1 MGGFSTDIN
10 LLLVART
17 FQGIGVSFFPV
28 VYSIIKEIF
37 PAKRMA
43 IAQSIFTS
51 MFAFGSVMGI
61 LLGGFII
68 QYYGWNM
75 TFYLLISV
83 SITSLVLVG
92 RLSKKIE
99 RGYNDIVRELELLL

>member
-37 PAKRMA
+37 PAKRMG
-43 IAQSIFTS
+43 IF
-51 MFAFGSVMGI
+51 
-61 LLGGFII
+61 
-68 QYYGWNM
+68 
-75 TFYLLISV
+75 ISV
-83 SITSLVLVG
+83 KL
-92 RLSKKIE
+92 
-99 RGYNDIVRELELLL
+99 DI